1 MPIYRDPFQKG
12 RLIVQFKVEFPSNHW
27 TNPENIKKLERLLP
41 PKEDVIITDDM
52 EEVSLQE

>member
-12 RLIVQFKVEFPSNHW
+12 RLIIQFKVDFPQNHW
-27 TNPENIKKLERLLP
+27 TTPENIKKLERLLP

-52 EEVSLQE
+52 EEVGLQE